1 MPNPSNGLPGA
12 EIAVAPP
19 PVSSTGPSMLR
30 EALGKMTLDVFV
42 YTDVE
47 ADRMVVINGRRY
59 TEGEYVDGLYLIDNI
74 TPEGVALRYRGERAV
89 LRP

>member
-1 MPNPSNGLPGA
+1 
-12 EIAVAPP
+12 
-19 PVSSTGPSMLR
+19 MLR

-59 TEGEYVDGLYLIDNI
+59 TKGQYVDGLYLIDNI
-74 TPEGVALRYRGERAV
+74 TPEGVVLTYQEERVV